1 MILVLTPSGSLKTIP
16 VLSQLD
22 LGMLFAE
29 PQHSSFSFCY
39 EKSEKRKQRRN
50 AFFWWIL
57 VIFDI
62 YDDGGGN
69 DDSSQWLLLQWSD
82 RRQVWV
88 ILLLSAR
95 TALCLLSSAII
106 FIIIV
111 CLRYCLYIHQIS
123 SEVGQWWSSFVVLIA
138 ETNVR
143 CVLLF
148 TILPGSSPPRLSLK
162 FSFENI
168 SFRFGFFSMFPF
180 IIFLP
185 VLSLF
190 YI

>member
-82 RRQVWV
+82 RRQVWA

-106 FIIIV
+106 FIIRHHV
-111 CLRYCLYIHQIS
+111 PSVLSVYIKYHQKLAN
-123 SEVGQWWSSFVVLIA
+123 GDH
-138 ETNVR
+138 
-143 CVLLF
+143 LLWCWNKGPMCF